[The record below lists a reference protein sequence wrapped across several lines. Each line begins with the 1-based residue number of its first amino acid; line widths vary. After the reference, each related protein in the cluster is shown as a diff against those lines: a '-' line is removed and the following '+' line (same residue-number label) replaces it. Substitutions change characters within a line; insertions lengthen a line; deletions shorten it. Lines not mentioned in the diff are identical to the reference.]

1 MLYAQF
7 SELKRVVQMPRSV
20 QSQAAVWRMQF
31 KTSLKSFS

>member
-7 SELKRVVQMPRSV
+7 GELKQVMQMPRSV
-20 QSQAAVWRMQF
+20 QSQAAMWRMQL